1 MPYRDAVR
9 VRDLSSEQ
17 LALAA
22 RTCPVLATA
31 QTLAEWVGAGREV
44 TTRGV
49 LKPAA
54 AVEACDLLGIEA
66 PSRKPRSALDIGE
79 LMMVWAAASAAG
91 FIEVSGGRVT
101 PGPTLQ
107 PWLDGAPDTVLAVWC
122 RCALESLGLVGET
135 DEDDLVYLAVL
146 ATFED
151 RGGMASLGD
160 LSAGIA
166 QLVGDASSGCSC
178 PNCIPDEMP
187 GLATDL
193 GADEAEAEDA
203 VEGLG
208 EFGIA
213 VLRGDKAEL
222 TPLGH
227 WLTDFMFRKNAPPAA
242 AEAEVVVRELTQL
255 PPKVAVLMARPWL
268 SSRTAAAAA
277 RELFAVGESTSGQ
290 ERLTALDLARECGP
304 EAAPAWR
311 EWATKDGFGAYARVW
326 LAEQDDTEPSDA
338 DSAWITVDALVT
350 MLDALPPELPEDLL
364 PALIQ
369 AQAGA
374 EMAEALPLLESC
386 DHPAAPRLVK
396 LLSGP
401 VNPTGLLTGMLPGI
415 TAIPEVPVRRRAS
428 VAPVPPPSGT
438 GYQIKIQLCG
448 VTKPPVWRRLQ
459 VPADLSLD
467 QVHEVIQTAMGWHNC
482 HMHVFSDSWNEYG
495 LPDRELGHQDE
506 RKVNLSQLLTK
517 VGDKIGYSYDFG
529 DDWQH
534 DIVLEKILPAGAG
547 VTSAVCTAGKGAC
560 PPEDCGGRWGYKDLK
575 ATLADP
581 GTEEHGDMLEWLG
594 LSSGDDFDPKEFSAE
609 EVNRILGRTARW

>member
-1 MPYRDAVR
+1 MPSA
-9 VRDLSSEQ
+9 EQ

-22 RTCPVLATA
+22 RTCPVLTTA

-44 TTRGV
+44 TPRGV

-66 PSRKPRSALDIGE
+66 PSRKPRSALDIAE
-79 LMMVWAAASAAG
+79 LMMVWTAASAAG

-107 PWLDGAPDTVLAVWC
+107 PWLAGAPDIVLAAWC
-122 RCALESLGLVGET
+122 RCVLESLGLVGET
-135 DEDDLVYLAVL
+135 DEDDLAYLAVL
-146 ATFED
+146 ATFEE
-151 RGGMASLGD
+151 RGGTATLGE
-160 LSAGIA
+160 LSEGIA
-166 QLVGDASSGCSC
+166 QLAGDASAECSC
-178 PNCIPDEMP
+178 LDCVSDEMSL
-187 GLATDL
+187 LATDL
-193 GADEAEAEDA
+193 GAEDA
-203 VEGLG
+203 VRSLG

-213 VLRGDKAEL
+213 VLRGDVAEL

-227 WLTDFMFRKNAPPAA
+227 WLTEFMFRENAPPAD
-242 AEAEVVVRELTQL
+242 AEVEVLVRELTQL
-255 PPKVAVLMARPWL
+255 PPKVAALMARPWL
-268 SSRTAAAAA
+268 SSRTAVAAA
-277 RELFAVGESTSGQ
+277 RELLAAGESASGQ
-290 ERLTALDLARECGP
+290 ERLTALDLARGCGP
-304 EAAPAWR
+304 EATPVWR
-311 EWATKDGFGAYARVW
+311 EWATRDGFGAYARVW
-326 LAEQDDTEPSDA
+326 LAELDDTEPADA
-338 DSAWITVDALVT
+338 DSAWITVDTLVT

-364 PALIQ
+364 PALLQ

-374 EMAEALPLLESC
+374 ELAEALPLLESC

-401 VNPTGLLTGMLPGI
+401 VNPAGLLAGMLPGI
-415 TAIPEVPVRRRAS
+415 GAFPE
-428 VAPVPPPSGT
+428 APVLRRGTAGPVTLPSGT
-438 GYQIKIQLCG
+438 GYQIKVQLCG

-467 QVHEVIQTAMGWHNC
+467 RLHEVIQTAMGWHNC
-482 HMHVFSDSWNEYG
+482 HMHVFSDGWSEYG

-517 VGDKIGYSYDFG
+517 VGDKIGYNYDFG
-529 DDWQH
+529 DDWLH

-560 PPEDCGGRWGYKDLK
+560 PPEDCGGRWGYEDLK

-581 GTEEHGDMLEWLG
+581 GAEEHDDMLEWLG

-609 EVNRILGRTARW
+609 EVNRRLGGTARR

>member
-1 MPYRDAVR
+1 MP
-9 VRDLSSEQ
+9 SSEQ
-17 LALAA
+17 LALTA

-44 TTRGV
+44 TTSGV

-66 PSRKPRSALDIGE
+66 PSRKPRSAMDIAE

-91 FIEVSGGRVT
+91 FIEVSGSRVT

-107 PWLDGAPDTVLAVWC
+107 PWLDGAPDTVLAVWS
-122 RCALESLGLVGET
+122 RCVLESLGLVGET
-135 DEDDLVYLAVL
+135 DEDALEYLAVL

-151 RGGMASLGD
+151 RGGTVPLGD

-166 QLVGDASSGCSC
+166 QLVGDASPGCSC
-178 PNCIPDEMP
+178 PDCVPDEMS

-193 GADEAEAEDA
+193 GAAAAEDV
-203 VEGLG
+203 VETLG

-213 VLRGDKAEL
+213 VLRGDNAEL
-222 TPLGH
+222 TLLGH
-227 WLTDFMFRKNAPPAA
+227 WLTDYMFRESAPPAD
-242 AEAEVVVRELTQL
+242 AEAEVLVRELTQL
-255 PPKVAVLMARPWL
+255 PAKVAVLMARPWL
-268 SSRTAAAAA
+268 SSRTAAVAA
-277 RELFAVGESTSGQ
+277 RELLAVGESAAGQ
-290 ERLTALDLARECGP
+290 ERLTALDLARGCGP
-304 EAAPAWR
+304 EATPAWR
-311 EWATKDGFGAYARVW
+311 EWATRDGFGAYARVW
-326 LAEQDDTEPSDA
+326 LAEQDDTEPTDA

-364 PALIQ
+364 PALLQ

-374 EMAEALPLLESC
+374 ELAEALPLLESC

-401 VNPTGLLTGMLPGI
+401 VNPAGLLAGMLPGI
-415 TAIPEVPVRRRAS
+415 GAVPEAPARRRGPAG
-428 VAPVPPPSGT
+428 PVTLPSGT
-438 GYQIKIQLCG
+438 GYQIKVQLCG

-467 QVHEVIQTAMGWHNC
+467 QLHEVIQAAMGWHNC
-482 HMHVFSDSWNEYG
+482 HMHVFSDGWGEYG
-495 LPDRELGHQDE
+495 RPDRELGHQDE
-506 RKVNLSQLLTK
+506 RKAQLSHLLTS

-529 DDWQH
+529 DEWLH
-534 DIVLEKILPAGAG
+534 DITLEKIFPAGVG
-547 VTSAVCTAGKGAC
+547 VTRAACTAGKGAC
-560 PPEDCGGRWGYKDLK
+560 PPEDCGGVWGYEELK

-581 GTEEHGDMLEWLG
+581 DAEEHADMLEWLG
-594 LSSGDDFDPKEFSAE
+594 LASGDDFNPKEFSAE
-609 EVNRILGRTARW
+609 EVNRRLGGTEMR

>member
-1 MPYRDAVR
+1 MP
-9 VRDLSSEQ
+9 SPEQ
-17 LALAA
+17 LALTA

-44 TTRGV
+44 TTSGV

-54 AVEACDLLGIEA
+54 AVEACDLLGVEA
-66 PSRKPRSALDIGE
+66 PSRKPRSAMDIAE

-91 FIEVSGGRVT
+91 FIEVSGSRVT

-107 PWLDGAPDTVLAVWC
+107 PWLDGAPDTVLAVWS
-122 RCALESLGLVGET
+122 RCVLESLGLVGET
-135 DEDDLVYLAVL
+135 DEDALEYLAVL

-151 RGGMASLGD
+151 RGGTVPLGD

-166 QLVGDASSGCSC
+166 QLVGDASPGCSC
-178 PNCIPDEMP
+178 PDCVPDEMS

-193 GADEAEAEDA
+193 GAAAAEDV
-203 VEGLG
+203 VETLG

-213 VLRGDKAEL
+213 VLRGDNAEL

-227 WLTDFMFRKNAPPAA
+227 WLTDYMFRESAPPAD
-242 AEAEVVVRELTQL
+242 AEAEVLVRELTQL
-255 PPKVAVLMARPWL
+255 PAKVAVLMARPWL
-268 SSRTAAAAA
+268 SSRTAAVAA
-277 RELFAVGESTSGQ
+277 RELLAVGESAAGQ
-290 ERLTALDLARECGP
+290 ERLTALDLARGCGP
-304 EAAPAWR
+304 EATPAWR
-311 EWATKDGFGAYARVW
+311 EWATRDGFGAYARVW
-326 LAEQDDTEPSDA
+326 LAEQDDTEPTDA

-364 PALIQ
+364 PALLQ

-374 EMAEALPLLESC
+374 ELAEALPLLESC
-386 DHPAAPRLVK
+386 DHPAAPRLAK

-401 VNPTGLLTGMLPGI
+401 VNPAGLLAGMLPGM
-415 TAIPEVPVRRRAS
+415 AAFPEAPVRRRGPAG
-428 VAPVPPPSGT
+428 PVTPPSGA
-438 GYQIKIQLCG
+438 GYQIKVQLCG

-459 VPADLSLD
+459 VSADLSLD
-467 QVHEVIQTAMGWHNC
+467 QLHEVIQTAMGWHNC
-482 HMHVFSDSWNEYG
+482 HMHVFSDGWNEYG

-529 DDWQH
+529 DDWLH

-547 VTSAVCTAGKGAC
+547 ATSAVCTAGKGAC
-560 PPEDCGGRWGYKDLK
+560 PPEDCGGRWGYEELK

-581 GTEEHGDMLEWLG
+581 GAEEHDDMLEWLG

-609 EVNRILGRTARW
+609 EVNRRLGGTARR